1 LTGGLGPVALFSA
14 PALADAHDMHM
25 RHALGAHDGDALAAS
40 FRR

>member
-1 LTGGLGPVALFSA
+1 LTGGLGRVALFSA
-14 PALADAHDMHM
+14 LSFADAHDM

>member
-1 LTGGLGPVALFSA
+1 LGRVALFSA
-14 PALADAHDMHM
+14 PAPSLADADDM